1 MPTGV
6 RRNDDTAQVSLII
19 AQKGS
24 RIPAATAPSGPEQLH
39 THTAGS
45 PAPKGVDVRRS
56 RVVSRPALSVRWR
69 SRTRVR
75 PTTDRIEPVDIQL
88 EMQRSF
94 LDFCAAALVAVAAT
108 ASIHQPPDRRPTAV
122 AQVAYQEAAAKR
134 QPNANEYVN
143 YYRSLAGLPAVDRDA
158 GLERAELLHD
168 QYLANWA
175 QACETVSPHQKQ
187 LHATPGCPRNPHA
200 TALQRSWKAAVE

>member
-1 MPTGV
+1 
-6 RRNDDTAQVSLII
+6 
-19 AQKGS
+19 
-24 RIPAATAPSGPEQLH
+24 
-39 THTAGS
+39 
-45 PAPKGVDVRRS
+45 
-56 RVVSRPALSVRWR
+56 
-69 SRTRVR
+69 
-75 PTTDRIEPVDIQL
+75 
-88 EMQRSF
+88 MQRSF

-122 AQVAYQEAAAKR
+122 AQVAHQEAAAKR

-175 QACETVSPHQKQ
+175 QACETVSPHQEQ

-200 TALQRSWKAAVE
+200 TALRRSWKAAVE